1 MQKMARK
8 ILSNEVF
15 MARLGRSVHIL
26 GTMGCGK
33 ALVGKKKK
41 KFSELAQILHDSL

>member
-15 MARLGRSVHIL
+15 IEWLGRSVHIL

-41 KFSELAQILHDSL
+41 FSELAEILHDSL

>member
-33 ALVGKKKK
+33 ALVGKKKN
-41 KFSELAQILHDSL
+41 FSELAQILHDSL